1 MNINKLIILFTV
13 VSLNTVFAQN
23 DVPQDSIQNSKMTNL
38 ELSKIQIIPIIDTNT
53 ERQYEL
59 YIKLPEGYSENNEIN
74 YPVLYFTDAMWHIEI
89 LSGSTEYLMEN
100 LILVGISWQKD
111 ERPEI
116 SRYRDYTIL
125 ESMNPK
131 YQSGD
136 AHNHLTFIQNDIIK
150 YIEDNYRTDTD
161 NRTYFGYSL
170 GGTFGAYVLL
180 TQPQTFKNY
189 ILGSPET
196 LLDDSYIFKNS
207 SILTQNPKDVKAN
220 VFISNGELEKK
231 ELIAQAQGLV
241 STVKNLNDKEL
252 VIAYVTI
259 ESADHRKA
267 FPMTALKSLYWLKEK
282 LKQ

>member
-1 MNINKLIILFTV
+1 MNINKLILLLTF

-23 DVPQDSIQNSKMTNL
+23 NVSHNSIPNSKMNNL
-38 ELSKIQIIPIIDTNT
+38 ELSKIQIIPITDTKT
-53 ERQYEL
+53 ERHYEL
-59 YIKLPEGYSENNEIN
+59 YIKLPEGYSENSEID

-125 ESMNPK
+125 KSMNPK
-131 YQSGD
+131 YESGD

-150 YIEDNYRTDTD
+150 YVEDNYRTDTD

-170 GGTFGAYVLL
+170 GGTFGAYILL
-180 TQPQTFKNY
+180 TKPQTFKNY
-189 ILGSPET
+189 IIGSPET
-196 LLDDSYIFKNS
+196 LLDDSFLFDNN
-207 SILTQNPKDVKAN
+207 SILTQKSKDLKAN

-231 ELIAQAQGLV
+231 ELIAHAQGLV
-241 STVKNLNDKEL
+241 STVKKINDKEL
-252 VIAYVTI
+252 LLEYVTI
-259 ESADHRKA
+259 ESADHEKA
-267 FPMTALKSLYWLKEK
+267 FPMTAIKSMYWLTEI
-282 LKQ
+282 LKR

>member
-1 MNINKLIILFTV
+1 MNINKLIVILAIA
-13 VSLNTVFAQN
+13 SINTVFAAN
-23 DVPQDSIQNSKMTNL
+23 NVLQDSIQNSKITNL
-38 ELSKIQIIPIIDTNT
+38 ELSKIQIIPIVDTNT

-59 YIKLPEGYSENNEIN
+59 YIKLPEGYSENNEID

-100 LILVGISWQKD
+100 LILVGISWQKG
-111 ERPEI
+111 ERPQI

-125 ESMNPK
+125 KSMHPK

-136 AHNHLTFIQNDIIK
+136 AHNHLTFIQNDIVK

-170 GGTFGAYVLL
+170 GGTFGAYILL

-196 LLDDSYIFKNS
+196 LLDDSYIFNNNS
-207 SILTQNPKDVKAN
+207 VLNQKSIDLRAN

-241 STVKNLNDKEL
+241 SMVKNLKGKEL
-252 VIAYVTI
+252 SLEYVTI
-259 ESADHRKA
+259 ESADHGKA
-267 FPMTALKSLYWLKEK
+267 FPMATLKSMYWLTEK

>member
-1 MNINKLIILFTV
+1 MNVNKLILLLTF
-13 VSLNTVFAQN
+13 VSLNTVFGQN
-23 DVPQDSIQNSKMTNL
+23 NVPQDSIQDSKTTNL
-38 ELSKIQIIPIIDTNT
+38 ELSKIQVIPIIDTNT
-53 ERQYEL
+53 ERHYEL
-59 YIKLPEGYSENNEIN
+59 YIKLPEGYSENNEID

-111 ERPEI
+111 ERPGI

-125 ESMNPK
+125 KSMNPK

-170 GGTFGAYVLL
+170 GGTFGAYILL

-196 LLDDSYIFKNS
+196 LLDDTFIFNNN
-207 SILTQNPKDVKAN
+207 SILTQKSKDLKVN
-220 VFISNGELEKK
+220 VFISNGELEKE
-231 ELIAQAQGLV
+231 ELITQAQGLV

-252 VIAYVTI
+252 VTEYVTF

-267 FPMTALKSLYWLKEK
+267 FPMTALKSMYWLTEI

>member
-1 MNINKLIILFTV
+1 MNINKLILLLTV

-23 DVPQDSIQNSKMTNL
+23 NVSQDSIQNSKMTNL
-38 ELSKIQIIPIIDTNT
+38 ELSKIQIIPITDTKT
-53 ERQYEL
+53 ERHYEL
-59 YIKLPEGYSENNEIN
+59 YIKLPEGYSENNEID

-125 ESMNPK
+125 KSMNPK

-136 AHNHLTFIQNDIIK
+136 AYNHLTFIQNDIIK
-150 YIEDNYRTDTD
+150 YVEDNYSTDTD

-170 GGTFGAYVLL
+170 GGTFGAYILL

-189 ILGSPET
+189 IIGSPET
-196 LLDDSYIFKNS
+196 LLDDSCIYNNN
-207 SILTQNPKDVKAN
+207 SILTQKSKDLKAN

-231 ELIAQAQGLV
+231 ELIAHAQGLV

-252 VIAYVTI
+252 LLEYVTI
-259 ESADHRKA
+259 ESADHGKA
-267 FPMTALKSLYWLKEK
+267 FPMTAIKSMYWLTEI
-282 LKQ
+282 LKR